1 MHRAMNPLRGAF
13 ASLKFKL
20 ALASLLVIAAC
31 VTATSTVVL
40 DQVYERSARAVMDL
54 ESGNAERMA
63 SLLARRVVGLQT
75 ALAAAGAALPTTR
88 LDDRAALAAYVESQ
102 RVLLTL
108 FSVVTV
114 ARADGEVVARR
125 DVRGTPNPGF
135 NLADRAYF
143 RKTLAERRPI
153 VSEPVMAR
161 AANEPVIVLTMP
173 VNDADGRIAAVL
185 IGLLRLGSR
194 SLLDDL
200 AQSSE
205 VVRDPVTTIV
215 VDQQGRIIAHPLSE
229 RVMQDAE
236 SEPSL
241 QPALQ
246 RWVQQGRPIE
256 PTADVLHANG
266 WFVASAGV
274 PGADWVVFR
283 VADDDVLLGGVAA
296 ARQDSLALAGGVAL
310 GGALL
315 LLAQLTW
322 LLRPL
327 RQLQRRAHALGDPAA
342 LPDEGW
348 PGGHDEIGELSAA
361 LQHVLR
367 ERLRSDA
374 AKAEL
379 LGKMDSVLAAAPI
392 GIAFSRAQKIE
403 LVSAQFAQLLGY
415 SVDGLVS
422 RPAREIF
429 ASKDEYGQ
437 LGPRVGEAFGDGR
450 PFVDEMQFLRA
461 DGGLF
466 WGRLQGRPV
475 EPGNADAGTIWLL
488 EDVTE
493 LRLRRE
499 RLSWSASHDALTRLV
514 NREAFGE
521 RVEALMAQQPQPVP
535 ATLLYI
541 DLDRF
546 KQINDSAGHAAGDE
560 VLKAV
565 ACLLQASTRGTD
577 TVARLGG
584 DEFAVLLPQCD
595 ATAALP
601 IAEKVRAGAREIGVT
616 HAGQRLTIGASIG
629 VVEIEPGMHGVA
641 DALAAADAACYA
653 AKRAGRDAV
662 HIGGDAGTPVAL
674 RLVAGARDGG
684 R

>member
-1 MHRAMNPLRGAF
+1 MNPLRGAF

-20 ALASLLVIAAC
+20 AMASLLVIAVC

-40 DQVYERSARAVMDL
+40 GRVYERSARAVMDL
-54 ESGNAERMA
+54 EAGNAERMA

-75 ALAAAGAALPTTR
+75 ALAAAGAGVATFP
-88 LDDRAALAAYVESQ
+88 LDDPAAVQAQLERQ
-102 RVLLTL
+102 PVLLTL
-108 FSVVTV
+108 FSVVAA
-114 ARADGEVVARR
+114 ARADGEVVAWR
-125 DVRGTPNPGF
+125 DARGTRNPGI
-135 NLADRAYF
+135 NVADRAYF

-153 VSEPVMAR
+153 VSEPVMGR
-161 AANEPVIVLTMP
+161 ASNEPIIVLTVP
-173 VNDADGRIAAVL
+173 ISGADGRVAVVML
-185 IGLLRLGSR
+185 GTLRLGSR

-205 VVRDPVTTIV
+205 VAQDPVTTIV
-215 VDQQGRIIAHPLSE
+215 VDQQGRIIAHPQAE
-229 RVMQDAE
+229 RVMQDVE
-236 SEPSL
+236 SETAL
-241 QPALQ
+241 RPALQ

-256 PTADVLHANG
+256 PTADVLHAKG

-274 PGADWVVFR
+274 PGADWMVFR
-283 VADDDVLLGGVAA
+283 VAADDVLLGGVIS
-296 ARQDSLALAGGVAL
+296 ARDDSLALAGGVAL

-315 LLAQLTW
+315 LLALLTW

-327 RQLQRRAHALGDPAA
+327 RQLQRRAHALGEGSAT
-342 LPDEGW
+342 LDEGW
-348 PGGHDEIGELSAA
+348 PGGHDEIGELSAV
-361 LQHVLR
+361 LQQVLR

-392 GIAFSRAQKIE
+392 GIAFSRAQKFE

-415 SVDGLVS
+415 SADALVS

-429 ASKDEYGQ
+429 ASKDEYEQ

-475 EPGNADAGTIWLL
+475 EAGNADAGTIWLL

-493 LRLRRE
+493 QRLKRE
-499 RLSWSASHDALTRLV
+499 RLSWAASHDALTRLY
-514 NREAFGE
+514 NREAFTE
-521 RVEALMAQQPQPVP
+521 RVAEWMAQQPRQVP
-535 ATLLYI
+535 AALLYI
-541 DLDRF
+541 DLDHF
-546 KQINDSAGHAAGDE
+546 KQVNDSAGHAAGDD

-565 ACLLQASTRGTD
+565 AALLQASTRGTD

-595 ATAALP
+595 AAAALP
-601 IAEKVRAGAREIGVT
+601 IAEQVRAGARGIGVT
-616 HAGQRLTIGASIG
+616 HEGRRLTIGASIG
-629 VVEIEPGMHGVA
+629 VVEIEAHMRDVA
-641 DALAAADAACYA
+641 DALATADAACYA

-662 HIGGDAGTPVAL
+662 HFGGAAATPVAL
-674 RLVAGARDGG
+674 RLVAGGAAAHEFG